1 MILAC
6 AEGKRDTVIAQ
17 ETGMCVDEVRKWRS
31 RFLALRLK
39 GLDDGASHPK
49 PTGTRM
55 GCEGQARELKW
66 TDISISLPTD
76 RCSPPL

>member
-39 GLDDGASHPK
+39 GLDDGVSHHN
-49 PTGTRM
+49 PTATRVRY
-55 GCEGQARELKW
+55 EGQAPELNW
-66 TDISISLPTD
+66 TDISTSRLT
-76 RCSPPL
+76 